1 MEFDAKKQDGANVL
15 VKAKMSKQDIE
26 KHIDKMAKD
35 AAKTMDIAGFRKGK
49 VPVSEVKKRHLDKLR
64 EDSEAEVLREI
75 ISSSFE
81 ELKLI
86 ESDILAQPNIKKY
99 DKKDDGGLEIEI
111 SISVKPEMDLS
122 AYKELLPEVKEKAT
136 TAKDVSD
143 RIEEFAKSMG
153 ELEPIKTK
161 RAVKSGD
168 FVEIDFEG
176 FIDGKPFDGA
186 KAQNHLLEIGSNSFI
201 PGFEEKIIGFNI
213 GDDKEIE
220 VNFPSEY
227 QAKELAGKKSIFK
240 IKLNE
245 IKTRAKTIIDDEFA
259 KKMLPN
265 EKDASLEKLK
275 TQIKEQIKHEKKTKY
290 YNEDLKP
297 TFMAKLVK
305 ELKFDLPQTIVD
317 QELDM
322 ALNNKAR
329 EMSEEELTKL
339 KDDPKEI
346 EKLKKTLEPSAKE
359 SVKAT
364 FIIDALAKAENVE
377 VKDEEVQQVIYYE
390 AMQRGADPKESFE
403 NYSKNGYLLAIKI
416 SMLEEKVITKLLDEK
431 LAKSPKSEDKTKI
444 EKEPKKELKV
454 ETKKVVKKT
463 PAKEDKSIKEVKEV
477 VKKTPPKETKKE
489 VKKAPVASK
498 KTTSTKAKVEKK
510 ESKK

>member
-15 VKAKMSKQDIE
+15 VKAKMSKQDVE

-35 AAKTMDIAGFRKGK
+35 AARTMDIPGFRKGK

-75 ISSSFE
+75 ISSSLE
-81 ELKLI
+81 ELKLKD
-86 ESDILAQPNIKKY
+86 SDILAQPSIKKY
-99 DKKDDGGLEIEI
+99 DKKDDGGLEIELTI
-111 SISVKPEMDLS
+111 SMKPEMDLS
-122 AYKELLPEVKEKAT
+122 NYKEFLPEVKEKAT
-136 TAKDVSD
+136 TAKDVND

-153 ELEPIKTK
+153 ELEPLKTK
-161 RAVKSGD
+161 RAVKTGD

-201 PGFEEKIIGFNI
+201 PGFEEKIIGFKI

-220 VNFPSEY
+220 VDFPQDY
-227 QAKELAGKKSIFK
+227 QAKELAGKKSTFK

-245 IKTRAKTIIDDEFA
+245 IKTRAKTIVDDEFA

-275 TQIKEQIKHEKKTKY
+275 TQIKEQIKHEKKTRY

-346 EKLKKTLEPSAKE
+346 EELKKTLEPSAKE

-390 AMQRGADPKESFE
+390 AMQRGVDPKESFE

-431 LAKSPKSEDKTKI
+431 LAKSPKSTDKIKI
-444 EKEPKKELKV
+444 EKEPKKEV
-454 ETKKVVKKT
+454 KKVAKKA
-463 PAKEDKSIKEVKEV
+463 PAKE
-477 VKKTPPKETKKE
+477 PKKE
-489 VKKAPVASK
+489 VKKAPAASK

-510 ESKK
+510 